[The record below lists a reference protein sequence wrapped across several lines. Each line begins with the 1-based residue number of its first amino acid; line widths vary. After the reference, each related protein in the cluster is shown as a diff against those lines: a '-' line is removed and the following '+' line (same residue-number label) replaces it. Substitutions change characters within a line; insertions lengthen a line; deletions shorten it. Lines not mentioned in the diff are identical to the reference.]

1 MTTPDTAAKQ
11 TKTGERFRL
20 PDPPQRESNDMT
32 SFDQLSGNG
41 NAYHLKQ
48 HLIAHR
54 PAERDSILVSG
65 EYYMVN
71 RPTRYLGGSRYPDL
85 LVAFGADPEAYRLS
99 NGYILEEQGKPPD
112 FVLEIASER
121 TGRVDVGAKRDDY
134 ERLQIPEYWRF
145 DETETGRYHGA
156 RLGGDILV
164 DGQYR
169 PAAIEE
175 VGDGALQGYSP
186 MLDLY
191 LRWERG
197 ELALIDPA
205 TGRRIATF
213 EDERDRADREREA
226 RIEVWETRAAVE
238 VECNTERDVRLA
250 AEARANEL
258 DEMNRRLRGGRTP
271 ANCNGTGCEI
281 AFLPWYSKPQKRCSA
296 KRTAQC

>member
-20 PDPPQRESNDMT
+20 PDPPEREPNDMT

-48 HLIAHR
+48 YLIGQR
-54 PAERDSILVSG
+54 PDERDSILVAG
-65 EYYMVN
+65 EHYMVL
-71 RPTRYLGGSRYPDL
+71 RRTRYLAGSRYPDL
-85 LVAFGADPEAYRLS
+85 LVAFGVDPEAYRLS

-164 DGQYR
+164 DGRYR
-169 PAAIEE
+169 PVTIEE

-191 LRWERG
+191 LRWEQR

-213 EDERDRADREREA
+213 EDERARADAERDA
-226 RIEVWETRAAVE
+226 RIEEMEARAIAE
-238 VECNTERDVRLA
+238 AERNA
-250 AEARANEL
+250 AEARIREL
-258 DEMNRRLRGGRTP
+258 EEENRRLRGG
-271 ANCNGTGCEI
+271 
-281 AFLPWYSKPQKRCSA
+281 
-296 KRTAQC
+296 